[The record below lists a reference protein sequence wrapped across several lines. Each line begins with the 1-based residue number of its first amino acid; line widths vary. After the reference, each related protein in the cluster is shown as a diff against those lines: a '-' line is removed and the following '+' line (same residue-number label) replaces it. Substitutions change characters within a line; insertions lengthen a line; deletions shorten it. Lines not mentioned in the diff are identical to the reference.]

1 MKELINFPLMAA
13 NVHIK
18 GSNSERE
25 EDAFMLMMNC
35 NFFQLKISHVL
46 NFQIKMK
53 I

>member
-1 MKELINFPLMAA
+1 MKEIENFPLMAA

-25 EDAFMLMMNC
+25 EDALKLMMNW
-35 NFFQLKISHVL
+35 NFFQFKISHVQ